1 MVRVGSSRGFV
12 GRLRSETKGLR
23 VRVKITGSGVRA
35 LESVVSALGR
45 CQGGGIG
52 SSGVGMEW
60 VGTQGC
66 TLPWR
71 QENE

>member
-1 MVRVGSSRGFV
+1 MVSVGSSRGLV

-23 VRVKITGSGVRA
+23 VRVKIIGSGLRA
-35 LESVVSALGR
+35 LESAVCALGR
-45 CQGGGIG
+45 CQEFWG
-52 SSGVGMEW
+52 GMEW
-60 VGTQGC
+60 VGTQGR